1 MSPLCNSIVTIA
13 GYIPATEKN
22 SRRRRNVKT
31 YRTRRIGGTLAYLVA
46 TLLFVSGLVLVGY
59 SFMIGDPF
67 ASAAIAQK
75 PPSNATMTLTVPEMR
90 RVDHVPVYTGVAGD
104 EGALHDGTL
113 HVRGT
118 GFPWQDGANVYIAGH
133 RMGFPG
139 TRSYLVFWDLNTL
152 KNGDKVILTDSDGTR
167 YTYSVYKSFVVD
179 PDALYVTKPV
189 PGKSV
194 VTLQTCTLPDYSQRL
209 IVRAELVDVT

>member
-1 MSPLCNSIVTIA
+1 MRI
-13 GYIPATEKN
+13 
-22 SRRRRNVKT
+22 
-31 YRTRRIGGTLAYLVA
+31 YRTRRKGRTLAYLVA
-46 TLLFVSGLVLVGY
+46 TLLFVSGLTLFGY

-67 ASAAIAQK
+67 ASAAITRE
-75 PPSNATMTLTVPEMR
+75 PPGDARMTLTVPEMR
-90 RVDHVPVYTGVAGD
+90 RVDHVPVYTGAAGD

-118 GFPWQDGANVYIAGH
+118 GFPWQQGANVYIAGH

-139 TRSYLVFWDLNTL
+139 TKSYLVFWDLNTL
-152 KNGDKVILTDSDGTR
+152 ENGDKVILTDANGTK
-167 YTYSVYKSFVVD
+167 YTYRVYKSFVIN
-179 PDALYVTKPV
+179 PDAVYVTNPV

-194 VTLQTCTLPDYSQRL
+194 VTLQTCTLPDYKQRL

>member
-1 MSPLCNSIVTIA
+1 MRT
-13 GYIPATEKN
+13 YR
-22 SRRRRNVKT
+22 SRRT
-31 YRTRRIGGTLAYLVA
+31 GGRLVYLVA

-67 ASAAIAQK
+67 ATAAIAQD
-75 PPSNATMTLTVPEMR
+75 PPSNARMTLTVPEMR
-90 RVDHVPVYTGVAGD
+90 RVDHVPVYTGAAGD

-118 GFPWQDGANVYIAGH
+118 GFPWREGSNVYIAGH

-152 KNGDKVILTDSDGTR
+152 ENGDKVILTDSNGTR
-167 YTYSVYKSFVVD
+167 YTYSVYKSFVVN
-179 PDALYVTKPV
+179 PGSLYVTEPV
-189 PGKSV
+189 PGESV
-194 VTLQTCTLPDYSQRL
+194 VTLQTCTLPDYNQRL
-209 IVRAELVDVT
+209 IVRAELTDVS